1 MKPIWKIVVTDLNF
15 GGIVFHGIYVASFC
29 ILTSSPKL
37 KKKIICFL
45 ENSTNGRLFSKT
57 FNLFLDMGQWIE
69 LIFKT
74 LLKYCLKLQWQFSGL
89 KRRWWIKYIDY
100 WNQFV
105 ECLQAHRHLN
115 MSHLESDNQLG
126 NHIRFSKCVGLCSFV
141 FQFLSLI
148 HCASPKSL
156 SSGWNCWSLL
166 WHPDLN
172 PLCFS
177 PHFLSVSTVRNK
189 AWVWTSGMIPKSTAS
204 LSLCLSLPK
213 HMLFSVLC
221 DQGNTAATLR
231 LQHQNVLTKINGY
244 SQLQVKGAVKKHHNA
259 HMSTS

>member
-1 MKPIWKIVVTDLNF
+1 MVYML
-15 GGIVFHGIYVASFC
+15 HLSSF
-29 ILTSSPKL
+29 LHLLQNL

-141 FQFLSLI
+141 FQFLSLTF
-148 HCASPKSL
+148 P
-156 SSGWNCWSLL
+156 
-166 WHPDLN
+166 
-172 PLCFS
+172 
-177 PHFLSVSTVRNK
+177 VT
-189 AWVWTSGMIPKSTAS
+189 
-204 LSLCLSLPK
+204 
-213 HMLFSVLC
+213 LFS
-221 DQGNTAATLR
+221 DR
-231 LQHQNVLTKINGY
+231 LNWGEGG
-244 SQLQVKGAVKKHHNA
+244 SLQELGRMLN
-259 HMSTS
+259 

>member
-1 MKPIWKIVVTDLNF
+1 
-15 GGIVFHGIYVASFC
+15 
-29 ILTSSPKL
+29 
-37 KKKIICFL
+37 
-45 ENSTNGRLFSKT
+45 
-57 FNLFLDMGQWIE
+57 MGQWIE